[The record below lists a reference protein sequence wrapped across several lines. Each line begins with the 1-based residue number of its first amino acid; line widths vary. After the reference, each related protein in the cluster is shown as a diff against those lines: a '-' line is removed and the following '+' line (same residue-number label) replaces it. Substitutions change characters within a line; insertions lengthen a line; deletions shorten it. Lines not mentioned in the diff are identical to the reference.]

1 MALGLAAGAIPA
13 ARAFAGPA
21 DCDPAQAASRFP
33 IYAHKVVA
41 IGTNAS
47 YPPFSFS
54 DPADFSRMTGLDVA
68 IVTRALD
75 CAGLKYQFVKG
86 ATAGLYPALFSGALD
101 VMIGNIFIRPDR
113 LERASFVLYMVNGQ
127 SLVVPAGNPGGITTP
142 GGMCGHVATG
152 LYVGTSATVV
162 QDLSRVCVEAGHE
175 PIHYVAAEDQESAYR
190 ALANGRTDM
199 VMDGAASAGLRV
211 RAPTSG
217 FTIAFTL
224 STGMKS
230 GVIVPKGNTE
240 MLRAIADGMK
250 QLQSSGVLQAL
261 MLEYGLQPDWL
272 IPVEVHP

>member
-33 IYAHKVVA
+33 VYAHKVVA

-142 GGMCGHVATG
+142 GGMCGH
-152 LYVGTSATVV
+152 
-162 QDLSRVCVEAGHE
+162 E

-224 STGMKS
+224 YTGMKS

-250 QLQSSGVLQAL
+250 QLQSSGVLHAL